1 MKLKIKNKK
10 VKVLLIVI
18 AIVLILLLG
27 IVIGR
32 LTSSN
37 PMKNINMEA
46 TTTSQIVEVEVGTQ
60 TIENTLTS
68 SGEISTSETE
78 KLTLN
83 TSYYFNQMCV
93 EENDIVLKGENI
105 LKYSNGKYL
114 TAEYDCVISSY
125 SVPESGNIC
134 TSSNYV
140 EVQNMETLVI
150 TLNIDES
157 EINSVKV
164 GQEVEIEVNAY
175 EDTNYAGTISKIN
188 SIGSYSTSGTTF
200 TATVEFENDGN
211 IKLGMSASCSIIIEK
226 AEDVIAVPIE
236 AVQTSDNKKYV
247 VVVKDDGTTENV
259 DIETGISNDSYVEIK
274 SGLSGGEK
282 IQMVSTT
289 NTNKS
294 SFGTGRM
301 NMQDNMEM
309 PDMNFG
315 DMQKGGEKMQKPSGG
330 DMPSGGS
337 MPNMN

>member
-10 VKVLLIVI
+10 VKILLIVV

-27 IVIGR
+27 VVIGR
-32 LTSSN
+32 ITSSN
-37 PMKNINMEA
+37 PMKNLNREES
-46 TTTSQIVEVEVGTQ
+46 TTSQIVEVEVGTQ

-68 SGEISTSETE
+68 SGEISSSESE
-78 KLTLN
+78 KLSLT

-93 EENDIVLKGENI
+93 EENDIVLAGENI
-105 LKYSNGKYL
+105 LEYTNGKYL
-114 TAEYDCVISSY
+114 TAEYDCVISSC
-125 SVPESGNIC
+125 SVPESGSIC
-134 TSSNYV
+134 TSSHYV
-140 EVQNMETLVI
+140 EVQNMETLVM

-157 EINSVKV
+157 EINSVEV
-164 GQEVEIEVNAY
+164 GQEVEIKLNAY
-175 EDTNYAGTISKIN
+175 EETTYTGTISKIN
-188 SIGSYSTSGTTF
+188 SIGSYSTSGTSF

-211 IKLGMSASCSIIIEK
+211 IKIGMSASCTIIIEK

-247 VVVKDDGTTENV
+247 VVVKDDETTENI

-289 NTNKS
+289 TSSNS
-294 SFGTGRM
+294 SFGGGRS
-301 NMQDNMEM
+301 NMKGGSEM
-309 PDMNFG
+309 PSMNSDDRQRG
-315 DMQKGGEKMQKPSGG
+315 SGEMQ
-330 DMPSGGS
+330 MPSGGG

>member
-1 MKLKIKNKK
+1 MKLKIKNKR
-10 VKVLLIVI
+10 VKILLII
-18 AIVLILLLG
+18 LGIVLILLLG

-32 LTSSN
+32 LTASN
-37 PMKNINMEA
+37 SMKDISMASN
-46 TTTSQIVEVEVGTQ
+46 TTSQIVEVEVGTQ

-68 SGEISTSETE
+68 SGEISTNETE

-93 EENDIVLKGENI
+93 EENDLVLKGENI
-105 LKYSNGKYL
+105 LKYSNGNYL

-140 EVQNMETLVI
+140 EVKNMETLVM

-157 EINSVKV
+157 EVNSIKV
-164 GQEVEIEVNAY
+164 GQEVEIELNAF
-175 EDTNYAGTISKIN
+175 EDTTYKGAISKIN
-188 SIGSYSTSGTTF
+188 SVGTYSTSGTSF

-211 IKLGMSASCSIIIEK
+211 IKLGMSASCTIIIEK

-236 AVQTSDNKKYV
+236 AVQTSNNKKYV
-247 VVVKDDGTTENV
+247 VVAKEDGTTENV
-259 DIETGISNDSYVEIK
+259 DIETGISNDSYVEVK

-282 IQMVSTT
+282 IQMVSTST
-289 NTNKS
+289 SKFSKGNEK
-294 SFGTGRM
+294 M
-301 NMQDNMEM
+301 NMQGGDFFNMDF
-309 PDMNFG
+309 PDMKQSG
-315 DMQKGGEKMQKPSGG
+315 DMQIPNGGG
-330 DMPSGGS
+330 